1 MNITREEKPSDTI
14 RLGEAMCGDVIIFLC
29 DYEDQILYLVGDI
42 GIGKESS
49 FRHVIDLEDG
59 SVVVKDCDAQV
70 VQVEGSFVCK

>member
-1 MNITREEKPSDTI
+1 MNITREERPSDTI
-14 RLGEAMCGDVIIFLC
+14 RLGEAMCGDVVIFLC
-29 DYEDQILYLVGDI
+29 DYEDQILYLVGNMVI
-42 GIGKESS
+42 GMASP